1 VSDVI
6 YVYHHFPQ
14 PIRACVFWSQ
24 VKVSVS
30 WSAPQMCWWNA
41 FNLICGLNCRSDLIW
56 ISWTAVWSPL
66 VKRAHKCIAFVSSC
80 FNYAFMTEDRG
91 ELPASSYRPNYD
103 AIGDDIVYST
113 IGVRQMKWTSV
124 CLVSQLLVCM
134 CQSFNET
141 SGAVGLSGYVLKRHW
156 FV

>member
-1 VSDVI
+1 MLV
-6 YVYHHFPQ
+6 
-14 PIRACVFWSQ
+14 PINDPSRQKIVTEFCCNHSLHQFTENASLRNW
-24 VKVSVS
+24 
-30 WSAPQMCWWNA
+30 CWWNA